1 MARRGRAQPTAQ
13 GKRGGGG
20 MGKPRSAWSQKNE
33 YEIEAKHGAFFTG
46 GLVQWSSSGEEM
58 LCQCGGV
65 VHVLDVQQG
74 RIKTTLGQIGDVE
87 DEDTVTTFTLSPDN
101 EAVITSHKSG
111 LFRLWNWRDWI
122 HGECNNSSLHF
133 IDGSVQK
140 MWKSIH
146 KGPVARLALN
156 PTGWLMASGG
166 SDSSVRIWD
175 LQHQACTLNLRGI
188 QGVVSVLEFHPEEER
203 SQVFAAADDT
213 TICAWD
219 VKTGERQLSLAG
231 HFSKVTA
238 LAFHKDFKH
247 MISCGRDKVV
257 IVWDIVR
264 GVKERTLPVYESLE
278 CVVILP
284 TKFSLPGHTVKGGIH
299 IATAGERVMVWVEKE
314 EEVQEQLQEWNE
326 EVIVWVEKE
335 EEVQEQL
342 QEWNEEVM
350 SDGALK
356 SHIIR
361 VIRPPSDDYM
371 WDNSQELEL
380 HAGYSILCNF
390 SHELKLST
398 GMVSGVLRVWDALSG
413 REIYSQENS
422 LVSKATEEGG
432 LAITQL
438 LFNEQECSFAI
449 ITVDHNII
457 LHKLKTFTCQKQLIG
472 FSDEILDIVLLG
484 ADNSHLAVAT
494 NSTDIKLYKIC
505 DMGCQLLRGHTDL
518 VLALAVTP
526 SNTDLLLSS
535 GKDNTVRMWLM
546 EPLTNVVTCIG
557 VGSRHTESVGSI
569 ALSSLSASY
578 FVSASQDS
586 CIKLWDVPKTLKPGL
601 EVSLT
606 PKFTERAHEKDINCV
621 SVSPNDKII
630 ASGSQDKTTKLWS
643 ADDLSLLGV
652 LRGHRRGVWC
662 VRFSPVDMVVLTTSA
677 DCLIKLWSIGDLTCI
692 KCCTVRWSNV
702 TLTNALGLV
711 ASAALTVLQT
721 LEGHSSSVLRAEF
734 LSRGMQLITTGA
746 DGLLKLWSI
755 KSSECVATFDHH
767 NARVWALAGRREIDT
782 YVSRERERESCC
794 YLLKLELLAVSKN
807 EDFLVSGGSDSE
819 LVLWR
824 DVTLKK
830 QDEARKV
837 QEKLILQ
844 EQELAN
850 LLKADQLLTA
860 LKLALTLDRPLQ
872 VLRIVQGKITRQKKG
887 RRCHLSALD
896 SSHIFPLS
904 VEVIKKGKAGLEDT
918 IRQLRAD
925 QKESLLKCA
934 SVWNTSSKNCHPAQL
949 VISILLDDI
958 AIGELKTPGLSSF
971 LEGVIPYTERHF
983 NRLTQLLQD
992 LYFLQYTE
1000 ACMQRNTM

>member
-1 MARRGRAQPTAQ
+1 MD
-13 GKRGGGG
+13 
-20 MGKPRSAWSQKNE
+20 RSCIGNWPIPFWFR

-111 LFRLWNWRDWI
+111 LFRLWNWRD
-122 HGECNNSSLHF
+122 
-133 IDGSVQK
+133 GSVQK

-188 QGVVSVLEFHPEEER
+188 KGVVSVLEFHPEEER

-219 VKTGERQLSLAG
+219 VKSGERQLSLAG

-284 TKFSLPGHTVKGGIH
+284 TKFSLPGHTVKGGTH
-299 IATAGERVMVWVEKE
+299 IATAGER
-314 EEVQEQLQEWNE
+314 
-326 EVIVWVEKE
+326 
-335 EEVQEQL
+335 
-342 QEWNEEVM
+342 
-350 SDGALK
+350 
-356 SHIIR
+356 
-361 VIRPPSDDYM
+361 
-371 WDNSQELEL
+371 
-380 HAGYSILCNF
+380 
-390 SHELKLST
+390 
-398 GMVSGVLRVWDALSG
+398 GVLRVWDALSG

-438 LFNEQECSFAI
+438 LFNEQECSFAV

-630 ASGSQDKTTKLWS
+630 ASGSQDKTTKVRKHEYYTQPLSYSGLSCAQDFSSLKVKLWS
-643 ADDLSLLGV
+643 VDDLSLLGV

-692 KCCTVRWSNV
+692 K
-702 TLTNALGLV
+702 
-711 ASAALTVLQT
+711 T

-767 NARVWALAGRREIDT
+767 NARVWALA
-782 YVSRERERESCC
+782 
-794 YLLKLELLAVSKN
+794 VSKN

-830 QDEARKV
+830 QDEVRKV

-872 VLRIVQGKITRQKKG
+872 VLRIEV
-887 RRCHLSALD
+887 ALRVSH
-896 SSHIFPLS
+896 SSLMSSDRMKPGSGDWVLHCIGTKQ
-904 VEVIKKGKAGLEDT
+904 EVIKKGKAGLEDT

-1000 ACMQRNTM
+1000 ACMQRNTV

>member
-1 MARRGRAQPTAQ
+1 MFTRFHQYSQDAPKKYNGCTDMFYLNNFYSSITKVEFEEVNSHLRGGRVENHFGKTTPSSPDRDLDLNLPVLSSRAQHDKRNNNWTWMVWCGKETENQRTKNPHPGLDWPTSPSAFRPVHPQVFAPLEAPVQPCPHHLSVLSAQ
-13 GKRGGGG
+13 FGVRFGVPVRFPFHSQCIMVYTSKAGEDQICGSKSVSGRLSCITDRRVLHRNPSGGNASLTPLS
-20 MGKPRSAWSQKNE
+20 PRVTLDTPSMR
-33 YEIEAKHGAFFTG
+33 YEVEAKHGAFFTG

-101 EAVITSHKSG
+101 EVVITSHKSG
-111 LFRLWNWRDWI
+111 LFRLWNWR
-122 HGECNNSSLHF
+122 
-133 IDGSVQK
+133 DGSVQK

-146 KGPVARLALN
+146 KGPVARLSLN

-247 MISCGRDKVV
+247 MIRDKVV
-257 IVWDIVR
+257 IIWDIVR

-299 IATAGERVMVWVEKE
+299 IATAGER
-314 EEVQEQLQEWNE
+314 
-326 EVIVWVEKE
+326 
-335 EEVQEQL
+335 
-342 QEWNEEVM
+342 
-350 SDGALK
+350 
-356 SHIIR
+356 
-361 VIRPPSDDYM
+361 
-371 WDNSQELEL
+371 
-380 HAGYSILCNF
+380 
-390 SHELKLST
+390 
-398 GMVSGVLRVWDALSG
+398 GVLRVWDALSG

-535 GKDNTVRMWLM
+535 GKCKLAFCKTIADECQPFLQRFQTSKPMTPYLFEAVEKLLRYLMNRCVKPDLMKCTGPKLLSIDTKKSENLILSKNIDIGFATKRLLGETAITVTERQKLEFIHECRSMLTTM
-546 EPLTNVVTCIG
+546 IAKLQEKSPLKQKAVRG
-557 VGSRHTESVGSI
+557 
-569 ALSSLSASY
+569 LSSL
-578 FVSASQDS
+578 D
-586 CIKLWDVPKTLKPGL
+586 P
-601 EVSLT
+601 
-606 PKFTERAHEKDINCV
+606 CV
-621 SVSPNDKII
+621 IQHSPQLAQK
-630 ASGSQDKTTKLWS
+630 
-643 ADDLSLLGV
+643 
-652 LRGHRRGVWC
+652 
-662 VRFSPVDMVVLTTSA
+662 RFSFLLEELNHANIINDVLA
-677 DCLIKLWSIGDLTCI
+677 E
-692 KCCTVRWSNV
+692 
-702 TLTNALGLV
+702 NAKKEYL
-711 ASAALTVLQT
+711 
-721 LEGHSSSVLRAEF
+721 HF
-734 LSRGMQLITTGA
+734 CN
-746 DGLLKLWSI
+746 LK
-755 KSSECVATFDHH
+755 K
-767 NARVWALAGRREIDT
+767 
-782 YVSRERERESCC
+782 
-794 YLLKLELLAVSKN
+794 
-807 EDFLVSGGSDSE
+807 SE
-819 LVLWR
+819 LQEIFRPCDQFSDEVGLDTIYGSFLIGEANYKHLW
-824 DVTLKK
+824 
-830 QDEARKV
+830 
-837 QEKLILQ
+837 
-844 EQELAN
+844 
-850 LLKADQLLTA
+850 
-860 LKLALTLDRPLQ
+860 
-872 VLRIVQGKITRQKKG
+872 
-887 RRCHLSALD
+887 
-896 SSHIFPLS
+896 
-904 VEVIKKGKAGLEDT
+904 EVIKICLVLSHGNATVEGGFSVNK
-918 IRQLRAD
+918 
-925 QKESLLKCA
+925 SLLVENMHEKTVIA
-934 SVWNTSSKNCHPAQL
+934 QRHIHDEIQEAGGIKNIHISKKM
-949 VISILLDDI
+949 LDYVRGARKRYHEYLEMKKQEKSEKDKKKAEKRKLDI
-958 AIGELKTPGLSSF
+958 QVKDLEGERKKLMMATEEKREAIDVELQELKKKQAS
-971 LEGVIPYTERHF
+971 
-983 NRLTQLLQD
+983 
-992 LYFLQYTE
+992 LY
-1000 ACMQRNTM
+1000 